1 MDYILIENLTLFANH
16 GVLPEENR
24 LGQKFVLSGK
34 LYLDTSIAASNDDIN
49 QTVNYA
55 EICAMI
61 TEFTKANT
69 CKLIETAIE
78 QIANEILMNYPL
90 IKSVELTLRKP
101 WAPIGLPVDCA
112 GVSIKR
118 CRHIAYIALGSNMG
132 DKKTYLDN
140 AVKALNA
147 DKKCRVVR
155 VSKYIET
162 KPYGGI
168 EQDNF
173 LNGALEL
180 ETLYSP
186 SQLLE
191 CLNRIEATH
200 GRERLI
206 HWGPR
211 TLDLDILLYDDIIM
225 QTDKLTIPH
234 IEMCKR
240 DFVLTPL
247 AEIAPYT
254 KHSVYGKTILTLL
267 NELKQSIFI

>member
-34 LYLDTSIAASNDDIN
+34 LYLDTSVAAANDDIN

-61 TEFTKANT
+61 TEFTRANT

-78 QIANEILMNYPL
+78 QIAEEILINYPL
-90 IKSVELTLRKP
+90 IKSVDLTLRKP
-101 WAPIGLPVDCA
+101 WAPIGLPIDCA
-112 GVSIKR
+112 GVSVKR
-118 CRHIAYIALGSNMG
+118 SRHTAYIALGSNMG
-132 DKKTYLDN
+132 NKSAYLDN
-140 AVKALNA
+140 ATNELNS
-147 DKKCRVVR
+147 DKKCKVIRA
-155 VSKYIET
+155 SQYIET
-162 KPYGGI
+162 EPYGGV

-173 LNGALEL
+173 LNGVLEL

-186 SQLLE
+186 LQLLE
-191 CLNRIEATH
+191 FLNKIEAKYD
-200 GRERLI
+200 RERKI

-211 TLDLDILLYDDIIM
+211 TLDLDIILYDEIII
-225 QTDKLTIPH
+225 QTERLTVPH

-240 DFVLTPL
+240 DFVLKPL
-247 AEIAPYT
+247 SQIAPYV
-254 KHSVYGKTILTLL
+254 KHPVNGKTIL
-267 NELKQSIFI
+267 ELAEELI

>member
-34 LYLDTSIAASNDDIN
+34 LYLDTSAAAANDDIN
-49 QTVNYA
+49 RTVNYA
-55 EICAMI
+55 EICARI
-61 TEFTKANT
+61 TEFTRANT

-78 QIANEILMNYPL
+78 QIAEEILINYPL
-90 IKSVELTLRKP
+90 IKSVDLTLRKP

-118 CRHIAYIALGSNMG
+118 GRHTAYIALGSNMG
-132 DKKTYLDN
+132 DKKEYLDD
-140 AVKALNA
+140 AVRELNA

-155 VSKYIET
+155 VSDYIET
-162 KPYGGI
+162 EPYGGV

-186 SQLLE
+186 VKLLE
-191 CLNRIEATH
+191 VLNAIEAKY
-200 GRERLI
+200 GRERTI

-225 QTDKLTIPH
+225 QTEKLTIPH

-240 DFVLTPL
+240 EFVLKPL
-247 AEIAPYT
+247 AQIAPYA
-254 KHSVYGKTILTLL
+254 KHSVNGKTVMELL
-267 NELKQSIFI
+267 NELG